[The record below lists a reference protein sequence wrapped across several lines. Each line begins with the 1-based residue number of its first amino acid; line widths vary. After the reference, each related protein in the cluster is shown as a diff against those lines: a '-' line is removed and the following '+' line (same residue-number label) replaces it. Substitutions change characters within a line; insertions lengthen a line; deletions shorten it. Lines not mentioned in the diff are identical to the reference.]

1 MQCRRYST
9 VTHRLDLAAGEEE
22 TMATV
27 VDLAA
32 GGRGVVAAATNLTT
46 REEEA
51 ARGRWRE
58 MVKLGREAVAVASSL
73 LQ

>member
-1 MQCRRYST
+1 M
-9 VTHRLDLAAGEEE
+9 AA
-22 TMATV
+22 V

-32 GGRGVVAAATNLTT
+32 GGRGVVAAAANLTT

>member
-1 MQCRRYST
+1 LPLGKRRPWLPSWIS
-9 VTHRLDLAAGEEE
+9 LPGGEESWP
-22 TMATV
+22 
-27 VDLAA
+27 LP
-32 GGRGVVAAATNLTT
+32 LTT

-58 MVKLGREAVAVASSL
+58 MVKLGREAVTVAPSL